1 MVRVGL
7 IAAAAVLLVPGAA
20 QACNEPTV
28 SVWPNVAGPGDT
40 MHYTITNLT
49 AGAQYE
55 LSVEGVL
62 VVPTREATST
72 SASGTFTMPDLGDRS
87 GGISIGGPI
96 EHWDIENSP
105 TRKFDTDGTYRAPAS
120 TLTGPPESQP
130 APGTPPADVP
140 GGRERGAANPAGRLN
155 GEAPARRAPRPLRAT
170 RPDAPGPQTAA
181 PVEAEVPLAAPTPAT
196 AEPDAVSAPRR
207 ELRAVPV
214 APGRIRAT
222 PPPPARATVPER
234 ASPRLQI
241 ETVSAPEPGAAE
253 HDGPALPLMLVA
265 ALSAAGGCAV
275 WLMLLLRRGGEAAV
289 PRAMAPDPLIPPDAS
304 VEAELQE
311 IVAEERARQIAQ
323 RTPAVRAGSG
333 RRG

>member
-7 IAAAAVLLVPGAA
+7 IAAAALLLVPGAA
-20 QACNEPTV
+20 QACNDPTV
-28 SVWPNVAGPGDT
+28 SVRPNVAGPGDT
-40 MHYTITNLT
+40 MRYTITNLT
-49 AGAQYE
+49 AGAKYE

-120 TLTGPPESQP
+120 TPTGPPESQP

-140 GGRERGAANPAGRLN
+140 GGREPGAANPAGKLIDD
-155 GEAPARRAPRPLRAT
+155 APAHRAPQPLRAT
-170 RPDAPGPQTAA
+170 RPDGPGPQTAA
-181 PVEAEVPLAAPTPAT
+181 PVEAEVPLAAPAPVT
-196 AEPDAVSAPRR
+196 AEPDAVSSPRN
-207 ELRAVPV
+207 ELRAAPV
-214 APGRIRAT
+214 APGRPRAT
-222 PPPPARATVPER
+222 PAGPVHATVPQP
-234 ASPRLQI
+234 APPRPRT
-241 ETVSAPEPGAAE
+241 ETVSAPEPGAPE
-253 HDGPALPLMLVA
+253 HDGPAPPLMLVA
-265 ALSAAGGCAV
+265 ALTAAGGCAL
-275 WLMLLLRRGGEAAV
+275 WLMLLLRRGGEAAA
-289 PRAMAPDPLIPPDAS
+289 PRATAPDPRIPPDAS

-311 IVAEERARQIAQ
+311 IVAEERARQLS
-323 RTPAVRAGSG
+323 RTTPAIRDGPG